1 MLKKITKIPQ
11 VSRGMIVFGGN
22 GYIPA
27 VVRAR
32 IAEAQKEFDETKQ
45 HLTSVS
51 YNEKSK

>member
-32 IAEAQKEFDETKQ
+32 MAEAQKELDENKQ
-45 HLTSVS
+45 HLVS
-51 YNEKSK
+51 ASCNEKTK